1 MTNINIRVIS
11 DPVCPACYLGKS
23 RLERAISLYRK
34 TYPGGEND
42 TFTLSWHP
50 FYLDPRAPRKGINI
64 KEYLASRMSPA
75 QMKIMTA
82 HMAEMG
88 RAEGL
93 NYTFDGKFGHTRDA
107 HRVVQLAKTKGSE
120 VENRVVGT
128 IMKSFFEEGGDI
140 TSKEMLVEAAVHGG
154 LERGETAN
162 WLNEG
167 KGGNTVDKEV
177 EAAVLKGVKGVPRFY
192 IDEKYEVYGAQDVE
206 EFLQQIILAK
216 DGAKRTKSKEGI
228 TC

>member
-1 MTNINIRVIS
+1 MPNINIKVIS
-11 DPVCPACYLGKS
+11 DPVCPACYLGKH

-34 TYPGGEND
+34 SYPGGEND
-42 TFTLSWHP
+42 TFTVSWHP
-50 FYLDPRAPRKGINI
+50 YYLNPQAPRKGVQI
-64 KEYLASRMSPA
+64 KEYLASRISPDRVDMMNA
-75 QMKIMTA
+75 RMAKI
-82 HMAEMG
+82 G

-93 NYTFDGKFGHTRDA
+93 NYTFDGKVGHTRDA

-120 VENRVVGT
+120 VENRVVGA

-140 TSKEMLVEAAVHGG
+140 TSKDMLVEAAVQGG
-154 LERGETAN
+154 LEREETAG

-167 KGGNTVDKEV
+167 KGGDAVDKEV
-177 EAAVLKGVKGVPRFY
+177 EEAVRKGVQSVPRFY
-192 IDEKYEVYGAQDVE
+192 VDEKYEIHGAQDVD

-216 DGAKRTKSKEGI
+216 DGTKGTKSKEGV